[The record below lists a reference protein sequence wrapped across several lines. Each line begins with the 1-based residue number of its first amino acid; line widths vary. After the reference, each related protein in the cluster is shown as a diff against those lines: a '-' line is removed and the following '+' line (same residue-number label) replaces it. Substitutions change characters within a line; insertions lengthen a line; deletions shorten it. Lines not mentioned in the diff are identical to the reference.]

1 MTTTAVLHNVVV
13 QAPDGPAALALE
25 HRLRHL
31 SPVIERRAL
40 GRRDSAVEAPLEIEA
55 AIRSWLDE
63 VGGHRTLVSIDGET
77 STVDA
82 APIHHRRG
90 RGGHVAAN
98 AGFIG

>member
-1 MTTTAVLHNVVV
+1 MVVE
-13 QAPDGPAALALE
+13 APDGPAALALE

-31 SPVIERRAL
+31 SPVSIAHDEHWVVEIP
-40 GRRDSAVEAPLEIEA
+40 AVEAPLEIEA

-63 VGGHRTLVSIDGET
+63 VGATSTLVSIDGET

-82 APIHHRRG
+82 ASIHHRRG